1 MELFIREYPDEHQL
15 RSTIANGSPGRSNA
29 AIVVGAGGAEKGGG
43 SNQPVLSLRKS
54 RNAASSGGSTCWNQ
68 HT

>member
-15 RSTIANGSPGRSNA
+15 GSTIANGSLGRSEA

-43 SNQPVLSLRKS
+43 SNEPVLSLRKI
-54 RNAASSGGSTCWNQ
+54 
-68 HT
+68 